1 VAVTLKDGSYHSVDS
16 SDMAFRAAAKIA
28 IREALPKARPVL
40 LDPILSVEIAV
51 PSDAMSRATG
61 LVSAR
66 RGQILGYDARPGW
79 EGWDVLKAQIPEAEI
94 GGLIVELRS
103 ATAGVGSYAS
113 RFDHLAELN
122 GKPADAVILQHKQL
136 RAE

>member
-1 VAVTLKDGSYHSVDS
+1 
-16 SDMAFRAAAKIA
+16 
-28 IREALPKARPVL
+28 
-40 LDPILSVEIAV
+40 
-51 PSDAMSRATG
+51 MSRATG

-113 RFDHLAELN
+113 RFDHLAEVN
-122 GKPADAVILQHKQL
+122 GKPADAIIAQHKHQ